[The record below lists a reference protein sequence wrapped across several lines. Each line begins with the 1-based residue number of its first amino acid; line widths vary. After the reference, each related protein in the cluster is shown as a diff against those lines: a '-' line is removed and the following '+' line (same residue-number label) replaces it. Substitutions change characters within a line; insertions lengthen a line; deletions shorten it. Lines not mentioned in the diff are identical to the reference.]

1 MNLSRRILKA
11 IVLKSNS
18 PVFVNSFWGVLSNIA
33 QNIFFSLFF
42 IILARVY
49 SRSDFA
55 NYIIANAL
63 YGMLVSLSSLGL
75 AQWFIRERATVKN
88 QREFTDQFF
97 KIQFLLG
104 LFFYVLHVF
113 FAFTLYDDQIIR
125 SLSLL
130 LGINIIFDNIIYVI
144 RHVNVAEDN
153 QKKTFLILSI
163 EAVIKFTAGLILLF
177 YVFPILYL
185 SILLILIRLLTLNL
199 FLHYGT
205 SGQLSINTMLK
216 VRISLRSVLLLIQ
229 QNWSFVIIGSLS
241 VIYWRI
247 GNIFVSKLLTVE
259 DVSDYEVS
267 FKLFSMAEILP
278 FIVSTSLFPILVKA
292 SQKGIVSIKHTFK
305 KYFYLYALYGLMAYT
320 FVVSYSGILLPF
332 LFGDAYMNT
341 SIYCNQM
348 FLTILIF
355 PTALLQANLLVSMK
369 QEKIDMWLNLISLC
383 VHILVSLIGLYYFN
397 SLSVICYSI
406 FISFLIFHFLQD
418 IILVRKGMM
427 RPIDCFLFYLGSSL
441 FLLVYKLLS
450 SLLDMHFLYPF
461 FWLVVFMLIVYVL
474 YYFNKNNQF
483 NIRTSLSE

>member
-1 MNLSRRILKA
+1 MNLSRRILTLIA
-11 IVLKSNS
+11 LRSNS
-18 PVFVNSFWGVLSNIA
+18 PLFVNSLWGVLSNIA
-33 QNIFFSLFF
+33 QNILFSLFF

-97 KIQFLLG
+97 KLQFLLG

-113 FAFTLYDDQIIR
+113 VAFILYDDQLIR
-125 SLSLL
+125 GLSLL

-144 RHVNVAEDN
+144 KHVNIAEEN
-153 QKKTFLILSI
+153 QKKTFTILSI
-163 EAVIKFTAGLILLF
+163 EAVIKFMVGLILLF
-177 YVFPILYL
+177 YIFPILYL

-205 SGQLSINTMLK
+205 SGQLSIQSMLK
-216 VRISLRSVLLLIQ
+216 VKISSRSFLQLIR

-247 GNIFVSKLLTVE
+247 GNIFVSKLLTID

-278 FIVSTSLFPILVKA
+278 FIVSTSLFPLLVKA
-292 SQKGIVSIKHTFK
+292 SQKGTVDVQRTFK

-320 FVVSYSGILLPF
+320 FIVSYSGILLPF
-332 LFGDAYMNT
+332 LFGDAYINT

-369 QEKIDMWLNLISLC
+369 QEKIDMWLNLISLS
-383 VHILVSLIGLYYFN
+383 VHVLVSLIGLYYFN

-406 FISFLIFHFLQD
+406 FISFLIFHLLQD
-418 IILVRKGMM
+418 IILVRKGVM
-427 RPIDCFLFYLGSSL
+427 RPFHCFLFYLGSLLCLL
-441 FLLVYKLLS
+441 FYKLLS
-450 SLLDMHFLYPF
+450 SLFDVHFLYPF

-474 YYFNKNNQF
+474 YFFNKNSRY

>member
-1 MNLSRRILKA
+1 MKLINSLLSVIRLRSRDSLM
-11 IVLKSNS
+11 
-18 PVFVNSFWGVLSNIA
+18 VNSLWGILSNIA
-33 QNIFFSLFF
+33 QNILFSLFF

-88 QREFTDQFF
+88 QKEFTDQFF
-97 KIQFLLG
+97 KLQFLLG
-104 LFFYVLHVF
+104 IFFYLLHVSV
-113 FAFTLYDDQIIR
+113 AFLLYDDQLIR
-125 SLSLL
+125 GLSLL
-130 LGINIIFDNIIYVI
+130 LGINIIFDNVIYVI
-144 RHVNVAEDN
+144 KHVNIAEEN
-153 QKKTFLILSI
+153 QKKTFTILSI
-163 EAVIKFTAGLILLF
+163 EAVIKFMIGLILLF
-177 YVFPILYL
+177 YIFPIIYL
-185 SILLILIRLLTLNL
+185 SLLLILVRLITLNL

-205 SGQLSINTMLK
+205 SGQLSIKSMLK
-216 VRISLRSVLLLIQ
+216 VRTSLRTVIQLIQ

-247 GNIFVSKLLTVE
+247 GNIFVSKLLTVD

-292 SQKGIVSIKHTFK
+292 FQKGTLDIQRTFK
-305 KYFYLYALYGLMAYT
+305 KFFYLYALYGLMAYT

-332 LFGDAYMNT
+332 LFGDAYIDT

-348 FLTILIF
+348 FLTILVF

-383 VHILVSLIGLYYFN
+383 VHVLLSLVGLYYFN

-406 FISFLIFHFLQD
+406 FISFLLFHLLQD
-418 IILVRKGMM
+418 IILIRKGVMSLSH
-427 RPIDCFLFYLGSSL
+427 CLLFYLGTSL
-441 FLLVYKLLS
+441 CLIFYYLLS
-450 SLLDMHFLYPF
+450 SWIDMRFLYPI
-461 FWLVVFMLIVYVL
+461 FWIVVFMLIVYIL
-474 YYFNKNNQF
+474 FYFNKSKYF
-483 NIRTSLSE
+483 SIRTSFSK